1 MKHLPGIEFGQIYR
15 LLVLS
20 DLVAV
25 ASNGVRYLIETK
37 GREDID
43 IANKERAVILWCE
56 NATRL
61 MGTQWRYTR
70 VPQKNLRIY
79 NRPNSRTF
87 SFPLRSCCF
96 EFTGQT
102 KRVRSVVTSP
112 GCFLCRNV
120 RFVVSPMLYCQRAQT
135 AVFALDQKGG
145 FERRIDIKRSF
156 KKAQNVPVCSICSN
170 HAGTGA
176 ATRAVGVAV
185 RGIAL
190 EGSTARIAAR
200 SRVGSIRQLRIWGIH
215 PTEANVRIG
224 HAGRTDGLSFQMSY
238 TMG

>member
-1 MKHLPGIEFGQIYR
+1 
-15 LLVLS
+15 
-20 DLVAV
+20 
-25 ASNGVRYLIETK
+25 
-37 GREDID
+37 
-43 IANKERAVILWCE
+43 
-56 NATRL
+56 
-61 MGTQWRYTR
+61 MGTQWRCTK

-87 SFPLRSCCF
+87 SFSHRSRCF
-96 EFTGQT
+96 EFAGQS

-112 GCFLCRNV
+112 VCFLCRNV
-120 RFVVSPMLYCQRAQT
+120 RFVVPPML
-135 AVFALDQKGG
+135 
-145 FERRIDIKRSF
+145 
-156 KKAQNVPVCSICSN
+156 CSN
-170 HAGTGA
+170 HAGAGA

-238 TMG
+238 TMGWPVRQSSCTAVRINGRPS